1 MPEFQRVLDVP
12 KDKRI
17 PTWPRHILR
26 VVSLI
31 AITTALAGSPI
42 GAANAKSSTPQ
53 NVNVSQRLGNESEEA
68 VAVNPTNPKNIVI
81 FTNIAEGVNG
91 MFLAVTFDGGQTWNR
106 RIVGEGNDVFGDTC
120 CDPSLSFDEYGNL
133 FMTYLY
139 NVDNV
144 VPVALSTDGGLS
156 FNVIAKI
163 GAPAS
168 LATTKAA
175 RDERGLF
182 RFVDQP
188 TIIAG
193 HGEVWVIFNAGG
205 PMFATGAPV
214 TGLGQVGSFFAGE
227 VVPGTNNC
235 TYGDIAIGP
244 AGQIMQ
250 VCTLTESGQG
260 GGKLFVNVD
269 PDGLG
274 PAGFGNRVFVVDT
287 HVGGF
292 DFIPA
297 QPDRSVDAEP
307 GLAWDRTGGA
317 HNGRVYLVYS
327 IESPNE
333 SNDLDI
339 YVRYSDDNGAT
350 WSNGVRVN
358 DDHTKNSQFLPKI
371 SLDPTTG
378 NIAVVWY
385 DSRADLGTGGPGD
398 TDGIPND
405 DAQFWGAFSTDGGLS
420 FTPNIQISAGT
431 SNSHDS
437 GNHIDYG
444 DYSGLSFY
452 GGVAHPAWSD
462 NSNSTGDNPDGALY
476 KLDIY
481 TAAVRVPR

>member
-1 MPEFQRVLDVP
+1 M
-12 KDKRI
+12 
-17 PTWPRHILR
+17 RHTLF
-26 VVSLI
+26 VASLI
-31 AITTALAGSPI
+31 AIAAVVMMVSSS
-42 GAANAKSSTPQ
+42 GAASAKSSTPL
-53 NVNVSQRLGNESEEA
+53 NVDVSQRNGNESEEA
-68 VAVNPTNPKNIVI
+68 IAVNPTNPKNIVI
-81 FTNIAEGVNG
+81 FTNIAEGING
-91 MFLAVTFDGGQTWNR
+91 MFLAVTFDGGTTWTT
-106 RIVGEGNDVFGDTC
+106 RIVGTGNDVFGDTC

-133 FMTYLY
+133 FATFLY
-139 NVDNV
+139 NVDQV
-144 VPVALSTDGGLS
+144 VPVALSTDGGLTFS
-156 FNVIAKI
+156 LIATI
-163 GAPAS
+163 AAPSS
-168 LATTKAA
+168 LTKTKAA

-214 TGLGQVGSFFAGE
+214 RGLGQVGSFFAGE

-244 AGQIMQ
+244 SGQIMQ

-274 PAGFGNRVFVVDT
+274 PAGFGGRVFVADT

-292 DFIPA
+292 DFIPP

-317 HNGRVYLVYS
+317 HNGRVYLVYTN
-327 IESPNE
+327 ESPNE
-333 SNDLDI
+333 SNDTDI

-350 WSNGVRVN
+350 WSAGVRVN
-358 DDHTKNSQFLPKI
+358 DDKTKNSQFLPKI
-371 SLDPTTG
+371 SLDQTTG

-385 DSRADLGTGGPGD
+385 DSRNDLGTGGAGD
-398 TDGIPND
+398 TDGIAND
-405 DAQFWGAFSTDGGLS
+405 DAQFWGAFSTDGGVA
-420 FTPNIQISAGT
+420 FTSNIQISAGT

-437 GNHIDYG
+437 GNRIDYG

-462 NSNSTGDNPDGALY
+462 NSNSTGNNPDGALHQ
-476 KLDIY
+476 LDIY